1 MFLHSGNSTSRPLR
15 RALATL
21 CLGTL
26 IFLPALRAQSTAPRP
41 RLLAAELVEKPVLT
55 PAVSIPVAPLGFTA
69 PNSAYLGERHQMASL
84 DFVDEN
90 HLLFSFRVPALL
102 HRDDRGNS
110 SSDELH
116 QVRALVLALPSG
128 AVDTETLWTLHD
140 HVRYLWMLNDG
151 HFLLRDGNGVSEGDR
166 QLETKPLLRFP
177 GQLLWIDLDPS
188 QQYLACDS
196 FEPLAKSSPASSDD
210 DDSASSSHKDIA
222 VRILQRESGKVL
234 LVSRVRSSFR
244 LPVNEDGYLEVLRD
258 RGLNWLLNL
267 NQFDGT
273 VRTAAQIQSTC
284 TPGPEFLTRTR
295 MVSSIC
301 GLAGEQRLAGL
312 TTSGKMLCVDE
323 LAPASIWPQLIHSAD
338 GSRLAQIS
346 LITHAPLSA
355 SSPFDPEDVKG
366 QMVRVLDAAS
376 GESIFTIS
384 ASPALDVA
392 GNVALSPSGSRL
404 AVLRNG
410 ALEVYDLPA
419 AGAKK

>member
-21 CLGTL
+21 CLGAL
-26 IFLPALRAQSTAPRP
+26 LFLPALRAQSTAPRP
-41 RLLAAELVEKPVLT
+41 RLLAAELVEKTAQP

-102 HRDDRGNS
+102 HRDDRGNPGS
-110 SSDELH
+110 EELH
-116 QVRALVLALPSG
+116 QARALVLALPSG

-151 HFLLRDGNGVSEGDR
+151 HFLLRDGTGVTEGDR
-166 QLETKPLLRFP
+166 QLETKPLLHFP
-177 GQLLWIDLDPS
+177 GPLLWIDLDPS
-188 QQYLACDS
+188 QQYLASDS
-196 FEPLAKSSPASSDD
+196 SEPLAKSSPASSDD
-210 DDSASSSHKDIA
+210 DSASNSRKDIV
-222 VRILQRESGKVL
+222 VRILQRVSGKVL
-234 LVSRVRSSFR
+234 LVSRVHSSFR
-244 LPVNEDGYLEVLRD
+244 LPINEEGYLDVLRG

-267 NQFDGT
+267 NQFNGT

-295 MVSSIC
+295 MVSSFC
-301 GLAGEQRLAGL
+301 GLAGELRLAGL
-312 TTSGKMLCVDE
+312 TTSGQTLWVDE
-323 LAPASIWPQLIHSAD
+323 LAPNSIWPQLIHSAD
-338 GSRLAQIS
+338 GSRLAQIT
-346 LITHAPLSA
+346 LITRAPLSA
-355 SSPFDPEDVKG
+355 SSPFDPDNVKG
-366 QMVRVLDAAS
+366 QMVRVLDAAT
-376 GESIFTIS
+376 GVPIFTIS

-410 ALEVYDLPA
+410 AIEVYDLPA
-419 AGAKK
+419 AGTKK